1 MSKLPTHFAAT
12 ARRVGAR
19 LARERL
25 LLVLAAGFVILLALR
40 PGEWS
45 NLGSLVD
52 WNTIGALA
60 GLMLLS
66 RALEDSGFLERFGR
80 ILLSR
85 ITGERTLAL
94 CLVAFA
100 AILSAF
106 ITNDVA
112 LFIVVPLTVGM
123 RVAADIPLGRLVV
136 FQAMAVN
143 AGSSVSPMGNPQN
156 LFIWQASGM
165 GFIEFTLMMAPLALV
180 LTALLLLAVSLGF
193 PRRSIAV
200 RPPAGGARLR
210 PRLFWATLPLY
221 PVFIVLA
228 DQGWPV
234 SAALALALLFFI
246 IDRRVV
252 AGTDWFLLA
261 VFVFMF
267 LNLGLLA
274 GVGGV
279 AVAFAGLDDFPGG
292 VFAAA
297 ALLSQGISN
306 VPATLFLAE
315 FTDDWRGLAW
325 GATVG
330 GFGLAVGSLANLIA
344 LRLAREPGLW
354 REFHL
359 WSIPALAAGGGAA
372 FILNAVF
379 PDSPR
384 P

>member
-1 MSKLPTHFAAT
+1 MGGLTILFART
-12 ARRVGAR
+12 ARAVCAR
-19 LARERL
+19 FARERL
-25 LLVLAAGFVILLALR
+25 LLVLAAAFVILLALR

-45 NLGSLVD
+45 NLPALVD

-66 RALEDSGFLERFGR
+66 RALEDSGYLERLGR
-80 ILLSR
+80 ALLSK

-100 AILSAF
+100 AVLSAF
-106 ITNDVA
+106 VTNDVA

-136 FQAMAVN
+136 FQALAVN
-143 AGSSVSPMGNPQN
+143 AGSAVSPIGNPQN
-156 LFIWQASGM
+156 LFLWQVSGM
-165 GFIEFTLMMAPLALV
+165 GFLEFTMMMAPLAV
-180 LTALLLLAVSLGF
+180 ALTVLLLIAVPIGF
-193 PRRSIAV
+193 PRRAIAV
-200 RPPAGGARLR
+200 RPPAGEVRSR
-210 PRLFWATLPLY
+210 PRLLMATLPLY

-228 DQGWPV
+228 DKGWPV
-234 SAALALALLFFI
+234 TTALALVALYLC

-261 VFVFMF
+261 VFVLMF
-267 LNLGLLA
+267 LNLGIVAGFGCVATLFA
-274 GVGGV
+274 GV
-279 AVAFAGLDDFPGG
+279 DTWPGG
-292 VFAAA
+292 VFGAA

-315 FTDDWRGLAW
+315 FTDDWRALAW

-330 GFGLAVGSLANLIA
+330 GFGFAVGSLANLIA

-359 WSIPALAAGGGAA
+359 WSVPALALGTAA
-372 FILNAVF
+372 ALVLIWVF
-379 PDSPR
+379 
-384 P
+384 